1 MTKEEKAILLLEVY
15 NQEKQ
20 RLTDDVKSKKAKIV
34 TAEIDKEIS
43 SADADRQI
51 HEVNDYLELE
61 SSRIER
67 RFLRAICALK
77 GD

>member
-67 RFLRAICALK
+67 RFLRAICALQ